1 MCQALSVLQHLG
13 TINRDGLIL
22 LPVSSQQRGQGRG
35 VLDVR
40 QTEPA
45 RETARCHFRLQRAT
59 LYRESLT
66 QNAQR

>member
-1 MCQALSVLQHLG
+1 MCQALRVLQHLG

-45 RETARCHFRLQRAT
+45 RETA
-59 LYRESLT
+59 
-66 QNAQR
+66 